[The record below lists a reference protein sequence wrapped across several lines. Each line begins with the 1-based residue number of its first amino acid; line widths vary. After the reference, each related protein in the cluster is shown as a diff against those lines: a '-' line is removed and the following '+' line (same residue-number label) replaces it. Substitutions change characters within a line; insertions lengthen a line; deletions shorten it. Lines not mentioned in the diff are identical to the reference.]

1 MPVVFRHKGIRIF
14 FFSNEGLPREPL
26 HIHARRDTSIAKIWL
41 HPEIAVA
48 ESYGFSSAELK
59 ELVGIVEENAVLIE
73 RAWDEH
79 FG

>member
-1 MPVVFRHKGIRIF
+1 MGAG
-14 FFSNEGLPREPL
+14 S
-26 HIHARRDTSIAKIWL
+26 TSIAKIWL

-59 ELVGIVEENAVLIE
+59 ELVGIVEENSVLIE